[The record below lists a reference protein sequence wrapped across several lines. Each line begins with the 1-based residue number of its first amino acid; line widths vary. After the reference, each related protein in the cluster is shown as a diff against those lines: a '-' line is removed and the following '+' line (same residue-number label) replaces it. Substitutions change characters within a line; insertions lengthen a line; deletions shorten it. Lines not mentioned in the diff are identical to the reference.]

1 MLLLFQ
7 NSEFNNVLEKLD
19 FSLEANIELPEII
32 FLNNYPKNLHPKHH
46 LYLEFAKSLEVDAV
60 YFKYYDDSRFCLPQV
75 YFLDNSNSE
84 RTKEEI
90 ASIHRN
96 IYSSNQ
102 VALLVVIDNISITLF
117 DTKKPV
123 KSKGEKIS
131 NDDCRVLKPYNII
144 KDLNL
149 LKSFFN
155 AKSLNTS
162 LFWESDEASNHFR
175 KENSAYEKLIDILG
189 QIRTSFVKDFAEEN
203 LKKDFAEDLLFKCI
217 LIKYLE
223 ENSPDS
229 AKKFYQRNNLG
240 YQSLN
245 EIISNK
251 KILDLFNALENHFNG
266 KVFELAPRDK
276 NGNID
281 FLEKE
286 KQEKYLKV
294 KDLSPLATHLEG
306 FLGNGNQVSLWQEYS
321 FKHMPIE
328 LISNFYEQ
336 FIPKDV
342 EENKGTVYTPSFLV
356 NFLVDECLPIS
367 ENEED
372 LNTNVKLADVSCGS
386 GIFITTAFKRL
397 VQRLRVKKWIAK
409 GKPNSLPKP
418 SLKEVKKI
426 LTECIFGVDIHPTSV
441 KLSKFSLQLAI
452 CQLVPTE
459 ELWNWNNEKIFADLE
474 DKNIFQKDFF
484 DFLVNENYDNFHN
497 SFDLIIGN
505 PPFLPLG
512 EKKYND
518 YVNKLNKIHFSF
530 SVKIPDY
537 QLALMFLEASS
548 LLLKE
553 KGKLCFI
560 QKSTALLYN
569 KGVKEYRDA
578 LFNNFHVEQIIDFTL
593 LKNELYKS
601 KSKTILDDFGKPVL
615 DKEGKIKKSKST
627 SVESCA
633 VFYTKNKVENYSTL
647 HVVSRLLKSTKE
659 GLSFEFDFY
668 DFFEHSKDQI
678 LEDDTIWR
686 CNLLGGNRINYL
698 VKRLDEKNNNQTNLE
713 DYLLN
718 ILKIDKNSY
727 SEGFMKGT
735 PKGKKLGKNKPCNYI
750 TNKKI
755 LLVKNFDSNFLVKLP
770 NTFEF
775 YYSPNE
781 KAFLNPLITIR
792 ENLFDGKFSV
802 SYHLKDVAYDSQI
815 VGISFSDKTEND
827 LQSFLKKIKIN
838 EKINAT
844 KTLSTC
850 SKFFLGR
857 SSVITKN
864 EIDNWIIPLKSDKIE
879 LSFDDEI
886 IVNDVLDYIYP
897 SWYEGSKAIINRN
910 IASYDE
916 LEEFSNVFNKS
927 FNEIYA
933 KENKKQRLN
942 TIIEGNDFYALEFS
956 FGKENNDFKIVNDEN
971 ELEKIIQNHVSK
983 NAIINRV
990 IKIYGKNSI
999 TLIKPKTLRYWL
1011 KSIALRDADDVF
1023 DDIIKNGLK

>member
-7 NSEFNNVLEKLD
+7 NSEFNDVLEKLD
-19 FSLEANIELPEII
+19 FSLETDIELPEII

-60 YFKYYDDSRFCLPQV
+60 YFKYYDDGRFCLPQV
-75 YFLDNSNSE
+75 YFLDNSNSK

-102 VALLVVIDNISITLF
+102 VPLLVVIDSVSITLF
-117 DTKKPV
+117 DTKKPI
-123 KSKGEKIS
+123 KSKGDKIS
-131 NDDCRVLKPYNII
+131 NEDCKILKPVNIL
-144 KDLNL
+144 KDLNS

-189 QIRTSFVKDFAEEN
+189 KIRTSFVKDFAEEG
-203 LKKDFAEDLLFKCI
+203 LRRDFAEDLLFKCI

-223 ENSPDS
+223 ENSPES
-229 AKKFYQRNNLG
+229 AKNFYERNNLG

-245 EIISNK
+245 EILSNK
-251 KILDLFNALENHFNG
+251 RTLDLFNSLENHFNG
-266 KVFELAPRDK
+266 KVFEIAPRDK
-276 NGNID
+276 DGNID
-281 FLEKE
+281 YIEKE
-286 KQEKYLKV
+286 KQEKYLKN
-294 KDLSPLATHLEG
+294 KDLSLLASHLEG
-306 FLGNGNQVSLWQEYS
+306 FLGNGNQISLWQEYS

-356 NFLVDECLPIS
+356 NFLIDECLPIS

-397 VQRLRVKKWIAK
+397 VQRLRVKKWIEE
-409 GKPNSLPKP
+409 GKQNSLPKP

-426 LTECIFGVDIHPTSV
+426 LTECVYGVDIHPTSV

-484 DFLVNENYDNFHN
+484 DFLVNENNLDFHD

-505 PPFLPLG
+505 PPFLSLSNN
-512 EKKYND
+512 KYKE
-518 YVNKLNKIHFSF
+518 YINKLNTIDFKFSI
-530 SVKIPDY
+530 KIPDN

-548 LLLKE
+548 LLLKAN
-553 KGKLCFI
+553 GKLCFI

-569 KGVKEYRDA
+569 KGVKEFRDA

-601 KSKTILDDFGKPVL
+601 KSKTLLDDFGKPKL
-615 DKEGKIKKSKST
+615 DEKGKVKKSKST

-633 VFYTKNKVENYSTL
+633 VFYTKCKVENYSTL
-647 HVVSRLLKSTKE
+647 HVISRLLKSTKE
-659 GLSFEFDFY
+659 GLSFEFDYY
-668 DFFEHSKDQI
+668 DFFELSKNQI
-678 LEDDTIWR
+678 IEDDTIWR

-698 VKRLDEKNNNQTNLE
+698 VKKISLQKTTQIYLKEFLNKNGVLDEKYNVGFQ
-713 DYLLN
+713 
-718 ILKIDKNSY
+718 IA
-727 SEGFMKGT
+727 SEKDSANF
-735 PKGKKLGKNKPCNYI
+735 I
-750 TNKKI
+750 TNKRI
-755 LLVKNFDSNFLVKLP
+755 LLGINYNSKNKNFIN
-770 NTFEF
+770 
-775 YYSPNE
+775 YSENQKFHRTRNPE
-781 KAFLNPLITIR
+781 LYKQPLIVIKRTI
-792 ENLFDGKFSV
+792 ENNRLVFDLLDEDTAFNET
-802 SYHLKDVAYDSQI
+802 I
-815 VGISFSDKTEND
+815 IGISLSSLTKSKSKEIF
-827 LQSFLKKIKIN
+827 QKISNN
-838 EKINAT
+838 EKIYAF
-844 KTLSTC
+844 KTLANSSMFYLGSTTPFQKQDVD
-850 SKFFLGR
+850 S
-857 SSVITKN
+857 
-864 EIDNWIIPLKSDKIE
+864 WIIPLNSDEIE
-879 LSFDDEI
+879 LTCDEEI
-886 IVNDVLDYIYP
+886 IINDVLDYIYP
-897 SWYEGSKAIINRN
+897 SWYEGSKAVLNKN
-910 IASYDE
+910 IASYYD
-916 LEEFSNVFNKS
+916 LKEFSNIFNNS

-933 KENKKQRLN
+933 KDNKKQTLQ
-942 TIIEGNDFYALEFS
+942 TIIEGNDFFALKFS
-956 FGKENNDFKIVNDEN
+956 FGEEKNELEIIKDEN
-971 ELEKIIQNHVSK
+971 ELEKVIKKHVSK
-983 NAIINRV
+983 NAIFNRV

-999 TLIKPKTLRYWL
+999 TLIKPKTLRYWI

-1023 DDIIKNGLK
+1023 DDIIENGLK

>member
-19 FSLEANIELPEII
+19 FSLETDIELPEII

-60 YFKYYDDSRFCLPQV
+60 YFKYYDDGRFCLPQV
-75 YFLDNSNSE
+75 YFLDNSNSKK
-84 RTKEEI
+84 TKEEI

-102 VALLVVIDNISITLF
+102 VPLLVVIDNVSITLF
-117 DTKKPV
+117 DTKKPI
-123 KSKGEKIS
+123 KSKGDKIS
-131 NDDCRVLKPYNII
+131 NEDCKILKHFNILQDI
-144 KDLNL
+144 NS

-162 LFWESDEASNHFR
+162 LFWESDEASDHFR

-189 QIRTSFVKDFAEEN
+189 KIRTSFVKDFAEEN

-245 EIISNK
+245 EILSNK
-251 KILDLFNALENHFNG
+251 RTLDLFNALENHFNG
-266 KVFELAPRDK
+266 KVFEISPRDK

-281 FLEKE
+281 YQEKE
-286 KQEKYLKV
+286 KQEKFLKD
-294 KDLSPLATHLEG
+294 KDLSLLATHLDG
-306 FLGNGNQVSLWQEYS
+306 FLGNGGQISLWQEYS

-356 NFLVDECLPIS
+356 NFLIDECLPIS
-367 ENEED
+367 ENEGD

-426 LTECIFGVDIHPTSV
+426 LTECIYGVDIHPTSV

-484 DFLVNENYDNFHN
+484 DFLVNENYNNFHN

-518 YVNKLNKIHFSF
+518 YVNKLKKIHFSF

-548 LLLKE
+548 LLLKTN
-553 KGKLCFI
+553 GKLCFI

-569 KGVKEYRDA
+569 KGVKEFRDS

-601 KSKTILDDFGKPVL
+601 KSKNILDDFGKPIL
-615 DKEGKIKKSKST
+615 DEKGKIKKSKST

-633 VFYTKNKVENYSTL
+633 VFYTKSRVENYSTL
-647 HVVSRLLKSTKE
+647 HVISRLLKSTKE
-659 GLSFEFDFY
+659 GLSFEFDYY

-678 LEDDTIWR
+678 IEEETIWR
-686 CNLLGGNRINYL
+686 CNLLGGNRLNHLIKKLN
-698 VKRLDEKNNNQTNLE
+698 KKNNIQTTLK
-713 DYLLN
+713 DY
-718 ILKIDKNSY
+718 IISHLKIEEDAY
-727 SEGFMKGT
+727 SEG
-735 PKGKKLGKNKPCNYI
+735 YI
-750 TNKKI
+750 VGNKKNTSKLI
-755 LLVKNFDSNFLVKLP
+755 TKHKNLRAKTFSLNKVELIDFIGENKFEATRVEEKL
-770 NTFEF
+770 
-775 YYSPNE
+775 YKS
-781 KAFLNPLITIR
+781 PLITIKELISDKR
-792 ENLFDGKFSV
+792 FPIEFHSSEDYIPFDSR
-802 SYHLKDVAYDSQI
+802 I
-815 VGISFSDKTEND
+815 VGISFSKIENGLEIAKIIHQV
-827 LQSFLKKIKIN
+827 LQKN
-838 EKINAT
+838 EKINAL
-844 KTLSTC
+844 KTLATC
-850 SKFFLGR
+850 SQFFLGS
-857 SSVITKN
+857 SSVIQKTD
-864 EIDNWIIPLKSDKIE
+864 IDNWIIPLKYDKIE
-879 LSFDDEI
+879 LSFDEEI

-897 SWYEGSKAIINRN
+897 SWYEGSKAIINKN

-933 KENKKQRLN
+933 KENKKQTLQ

-956 FGKENNDFKIVNDEN
+956 FGKENNDFRIVNDEN

-999 TLIKPKTLRYWL
+999 ILIKPKTLRYWI
-1011 KSIALRDADDVF
+1011 KSIALRDADDMF
-1023 DDIIKNGLK
+1023 DDIIENGLK